1 MDEHE
6 KNLRQKTAAAC
17 EAMIKSFA
25 KFLAENG
32 IDEKTAIEV
41 ARQTVY
47 GSAVMLKN
55 SGVHPC
61 QLIDNVCS
69 PGGTTV
75 EGLLSLKKN
84 GFEKIL
90 LEN

>member
-1 MDEHE
+1 MDELE
-6 KNLRQKTAAAC
+6 QKLRESTTSLC
-17 EAMIKSFA
+17 EDLVKSFA
-25 KFLAENG
+25 VFLTQKG
-32 IDEKTAIEV
+32 IDEKTAFEV

-47 GSAVMLKN
+47 GSAVMLKD

-90 LEN
+90 LEK